1 MQAPDH
7 SMTKRTT
14 DLLWPLGVGM
24 LTGWVCL
31 FLFLAQILIHGVKK
45 QSWHRIILVIVAF
58 VGIWISIRLQKSE
71 A

>member
-31 FLFLAQILIHGVKK
+31 FLFLAQILVHGVKTK
-45 QSWHRIILVIVAF
+45 I
-58 VGIWISIRLQKSE
+58 GIGSF
-71 A
+71 